1 MGEGGRTLKPYKP
14 WDFCKSIDCDAL
26 SVVHKDERM
35 KKVYCHKC
43 YAYQFHQYL
52 RDHDQILEEGSSLA
66 RVIQATNQRAEE
78 LEQLRKENED
88 YVIELGLTRSELEH
102 HKKALEL
109 SCQFAI
115 NSKEAIK
122 MFLDQASLVLH
133 GKQAF
138 YQSKKAE

>member
-1 MGEGGRTLKPYKP
+1 MKPYKP

-66 RVIQATNQRAEE
+66 RVIQATNQRA
-78 LEQLRKENED
+78 KEYAKKMERYGINTVGFKPAPDHPKPD
-88 YVIELGLTRSELEH
+88 YRPPAQPTRYTREGE
-102 HKKALEL
+102 
-109 SCQFAI
+109 
-115 NSKEAIK
+115 
-122 MFLDQASLVLH
+122 
-133 GKQAF
+133 
-138 YQSKKAE
+138 